1 MGLPCPDGDVGA
13 SRRIGELQYLYQE
26 REICMYEW
34 IERMIELSVGT
45 FTLGFGALVV
55 VDSVVVFVVN

>member
-13 SRRIGELQYLYQE
+13 SRRIGELKYLYQE

-34 IERMIELSVGT
+34 IEKIKFGNLHFGLRSV
-45 FTLGFGALVV
+45 
-55 VDSVVVFVVN
+55 SCC

>member
-1 MGLPCPDGDVGA
+1 
-13 SRRIGELQYLYQE
+13 
-26 REICMYEW
+26 MYFEW
-34 IERMIELSVGT
+34 IERMIKSSLGT